1 MEFDSDQPATGVPGI
16 EPIGGHELDF
26 DAGYREGWSAARE
39 LAVGMIA
46 AKEAQIAGLQNEI
59 AALRGMSQG

>member
-1 MEFDSDQPATGVPGI
+1 MEFDSDQPATGAPGI
-16 EPIGGHELDF
+16 EPLSHELDGF
-26 DAGYREGWSAARE
+26 DAGYKEGWSAARE

-59 AALRGMSQG
+59 AALRGMSQA

>member
-1 MEFDSDQPATGVPGI
+1 MEFDSDQPSLGAPGI

-26 DAGYREGWSAARE
+26 DAGYKAGWSAARE
-39 LAVGMIA
+39 VALSMIA
-46 AKEAQIAGLQNEI
+46 GKEAQIAGLQNEI